1 MWYYSAEE
9 ATMTPEFIAIL
20 AVGFPL
26 YGIFLMGFQLVLKRL
41 DRIEDRLG
49 HVGGRVDCV
58 EGRID
63 RVEERLG
70 GQIGQLSARVGD
82 MEQRQSRIE
91 GLLEGI
97 RDSLFDR
104 SRG

>member
-1 MWYYSAEE
+1 
-9 ATMTPEFIAIL
+9 
-20 AVGFPL
+20 
-26 YGIFLMGFQLVLKRL
+26 
-41 DRIEDRLG
+41 
-49 HVGGRVDCV
+49 
-58 EGRID
+58 
-63 RVEERLG
+63 VEERLG

-82 MEQRQSRIE
+82 MEQRQSKIE

>member
-41 DRIEDRLG
+41 DRIDR
-49 HVGGRVDCV
+49 VEGRIDRV

-82 MEQRQSRIE
+82 MEQRQSTKGGSTVWKSGSE
-91 GLLEGI
+91 A
-97 RDSLFDR
+97 R
-104 SRG
+104 SGN